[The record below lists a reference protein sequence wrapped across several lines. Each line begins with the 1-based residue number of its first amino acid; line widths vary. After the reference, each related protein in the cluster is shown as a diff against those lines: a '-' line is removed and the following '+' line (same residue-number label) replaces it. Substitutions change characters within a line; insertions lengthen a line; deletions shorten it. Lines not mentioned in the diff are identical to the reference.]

1 MNVPKPDGNA
11 SAQETYAISY
21 VDDEGDV
28 VSITS
33 DSDLAECIR
42 INLNLQNEKAD
53 LYLHNPH
60 EPAPIENIKLI
71 HKSAKNRHGNADNG
85 LILVYLMKF

>member
-1 MNVPKPDGNA
+1 MSLNQTEMPQHKKHMPC
-11 SAQETYAISY
+11 Y

-42 INLNLQNEKAD
+42 INLNLQNEK
-53 LYLHNPH
+53 
-60 EPAPIENIKLI
+60 LI
-71 HKSAKNRHGNADNG
+71 YTFI
-85 LILVYLMKF
+85 ILMNQHQLKILN

>member
-1 MNVPKPDGNA
+1 MKITRQRFRLLNVPKPDGNS

-42 INLNLQNEKAD
+42 INLNLQNEK
-53 LYLHNPH
+53 
-60 EPAPIENIKLI
+60 LI
-71 HKSAKNRHGNADNG
+71 YTFI
-85 LILVYLMKF
+85 ILMNQHQLKILN

>member
-1 MNVPKPDGNA
+1 MNEKLHDKDFAFLNVPKPDGNA

-53 LYLHNPH
+53 LYLHNP
-60 EPAPIENIKLI
+60 
-71 HKSAKNRHGNADNG
+71 
-85 LILVYLMKF
+85 